1 MFAFFDQILGFMISE
16 IERITVFPLAKAS
29 YPVGSQ
35 QYENWIV
42 QQRME
47 AESKGLMDTITCTET
62 LHRLNGALMLYD
74 ELRACDA
81 KAYLDSYFVENFE
94 SPSKRTTFLF
104 IKRCYMDMRSKMDA
118 VVLNDRVSDN
128 PKLDRLCT
136 LLIDLYTSN
145 TEAKG

>member
-1 MFAFFDQILGFMISE
+1 MFAFFGQILGFMISE

-81 KAYLDSYFVENFE
+81 KAYLDSYFVENFA
-94 SPSKRTTFLF
+94 SPSKRTTFHF
-104 IKRCYMDMRSKMDA
+104 IKRSYMDMRSKMDA